1 MKKIDKI
8 VFKNFKAFNGEQVID
23 FNSKNLLLYGE
34 NGSGKSS
41 IFWGIYTFLQ
51 STTKKQ
57 DKIKDYFVQFDEA
70 NATTF
75 SSLKNIYAAAQ
86 EEAYIEF
93 QTKDNVIGNTVVDY
107 IKYADSTTDID
118 KNNLL
123 ISVANSA
130 SDFINY
136 KFLHNFYNVTHKQEI
151 NLWKVFEHD
160 IFPFYR
166 RTETDKY
173 YQDEILAITKNV
185 PRNTSTGRANRT
197 DSWQFTQF
205 NDKITDLNAKID
217 LFLIEIQNNA
227 NLFLKDYFFDSN
239 DKIKLILEYKD
250 KIEYD
255 KIYNETHVYSIFM
268 FIELF
273 DEVNNRWIQ
282 IKRPQSFLNEAQ
294 LTRIAIAVRIGALQ
308 TRVTT
313 SEYKILCLDDMLISL
328 DMGNREKVIKTFLNT
343 DKLTA
348 LNYFDEF
355 QKVIFT
361 HDRGFYNLCKQRIE
375 LDLDERDWV
384 FKEMY
389 FDSNCTPPKPYIA
402 DNSND
407 FKKAEKFLKAF
418 DYPAAAN
425 SLRQGLEKVLRNILP
440 KSNKYTIEKGVTEMK
455 NLDGHL
461 KAFEAIL
468 DKYAQNKSIL
478 NDLFIYKKHILN
490 PFSHNNIDSPIFKE
504 EIEKVLL
511 TIPLL
516 EEVKMTTLKEANQLI
531 NKGKFQDLH
540 LTSGESYVF
549 EFEYFEDIIK
559 FKLLDGIEYLN
570 ITQCRLFNQK
580 HLGMNSTVDQK
591 FNSIKELSAHIGGIL
606 GKTYRSDVEII
617 SKLRL

>member
-8 VFKNFKAFNGEQVID
+8 IFKNFKAFNGEQEID

-57 DKIKDYFVQFDEA
+57 DKIKDYFIQFDED
-70 NATTF
+70 NPLTF
-75 SSLKNIYAAAQ
+75 SSLKNIYSTAAD
-86 EEAYIEF
+86 EAFVELH
-93 QTKDNVIGNTVVDY
+93 TKDEIIGNTTVDY
-107 IKYADSTTDID
+107 IKYTDSTTDID
-118 KNNLL
+118 KKNLL
-123 ISVANSA
+123 ISMANAA

-173 YQDEILAITKNV
+173 YQEEIEGITKGV
-185 PRNTSTGRANRT
+185 PRNTSTGRANRV
-197 DSWQFTQF
+197 DSWLYTNFLE
-205 NDKITDLNAKID
+205 KIEALNNKID
-217 LFLIEIQNNA
+217 LFLVEIQDNA
-227 NLFLKDYFFDSN
+227 NKFLKDHFFDSK
-239 DKIKLILEYKD
+239 DKIRITLEYKD

-255 KIYNETHVYSIFM
+255 KIYYDNHNYSIFM
-268 FIELF
+268 SMELF
-273 DEVNNRWIQ
+273 DEVNNKWIS

-294 LTRIAIAVRIGALQ
+294 LTRVAIAVRIGALQ

-343 DKLTA
+343 DKLTV

-375 LDLDERDWV
+375 KDLNPKNWL

-389 FDSNCTPPKPYIA
+389 FDEESSPPKPYIA
-402 DNSND
+402 DNSNE
-407 FKKAEKFLKAF
+407 FTKAESFLKSF

-425 SLRQGLEKVLRNILP
+425 SLRQGLEGIMRNILP
-440 KSNKYTIEKGVTEMK
+440 KSKKSDIQRGATEIK
-455 NLDGHL
+455 DLDGHL
-461 KAFEAIL
+461 KAFEGIL
-468 DKYAQNKSIL
+468 DKFRQSKTII

-504 EIEKVLL
+504 EIKKVLETVPALKKIKL
-511 TIPLL
+511 TY
-516 EEVKMTTLKEANQLI
+516 LKEVILPVNIA
-531 NKGKFQDLH
+531 KFQDRD
-540 LTSGESYVF
+540 SYGESHVFQF
-549 EFEYFEDIIK
+549 EFYEDILK
-559 FKLLDGIEYLN
+559 YTLLDSKEYLYPA
-570 ITQCRLFNQK
+570 QCRLIKSTTNGK
-580 HLGMNSTVDQK
+580 VMIMNSK
-591 FNSIKELSAHIGGIL
+591 FLSLRDMANHIGFL
-606 GKTYRSDVEII
+606 LEKKYFNDSDII
-617 SKLRL
+617 TKLRF